1 MEKILVMTDSNS
13 GITQKEKE
21 KYGIEIVPMP
31 FMINNQEYF
40 EDISLSQEDFYKH
53 LEDNT
58 KINTSQPSLGCLEE
72 MWTNHLKNYDYILY
86 IPMSS
91 GLSASCASSKMLAQD
106 FNGRVR
112 VIDNHRISISQK
124 ESVLE
129 ALQMV
134 KEGKNIDEIEK
145 YLTDSA
151 FHSII
156 FLLVEK
162 LKYLKQ
168 GGRVTPAVA
177 LIGDILKIRP
187 LLVTTGDKFDTY
199 AKCRSEKQALGKI
212 FEAFDEYINGEYKDY
227 YEKGQLVFSIAYS
240 KNKGYSD
247 ILKEQVLN
255 RFPKLVFHFC
265 DPLSLS
271 VSCHTGPNSI
281 GCCLAVNEHLN

>member
-21 KYGIEIVPMP
+21 KYGIEIIPMP
-31 FMINNQEYF
+31 FMINDQEYF

-58 KINTSQPSLGCLEE
+58 KINTSQPSLVCLEE

>member
-1 MEKILVMTDSNS
+1 
-13 GITQKEKE
+13 
-21 KYGIEIVPMP
+21 
-31 FMINNQEYF
+31 
-40 EDISLSQEDFYKH
+40 
-53 LEDNT
+53 
-58 KINTSQPSLGCLEE
+58 
-72 MWTNHLKNYDYILY
+72 
-86 IPMSS
+86 
-91 GLSASCASSKMLAQD
+91 
-106 FNGRVR
+106 
-112 VIDNHRISISQK
+112 
-124 ESVLE
+124 
-129 ALQMV
+129 MV